1 MKNIIAFLLYC
12 LSVTAMVAQSDGETR
27 LDVPVKST
35 GETILEFSMGNP
47 VFTTVT
53 TPLGESVLV
62 GFDGGTPLL
71 EAGMPDLS
79 KYALALQI
87 PNAGNM
93 VVEVLE
99 SDYTD
104 MTDIRVAPSKGNLLR
119 NVDPATVPYTYGETY
134 LHDDFYPG
142 RMTDLHRP
150 FNMRGVRGQAL
161 WLYPVQ
167 YNPVTKVLRVYH
179 HLKLRVYNTG
189 GAGENEIM
197 AAVPGS
203 LPASFESLLSGMM
216 VNYTP
221 REAGRSN
228 NATVEKMLVIA
239 QDDFIPELEALV
251 TWKRQMGIHTTVV
264 PVSEIGAS
272 DATTVY
278 NFVKDYYLQ
287 HDITYLFLVGDETAI
302 NPQMRLSGGQNYS
315 CDNCFGYMDGDDH
328 FPEIFVGRFNAA
340 TIDQLKIMVARN
352 IEYEKNPLVDE
363 QLNWAGTAMASAS
376 NEGQGIGDDNQADFE
391 HANGLKENH
400 LADGYEKVWEF
411 YDGNH
416 SAISPTPGDES
427 ADQAGNPIN
436 TSLVQLMNNRGV
448 SLYNYTGHGWEQGLV
463 SGNFNT
469 DAVSQLRNNGR
480 YPILIAVACCAGNFT
495 NNGAGDCLG
504 EAWQRA
510 GDTGNGQPWGGI
522 AGFFSSDFQSWAPP
536 MEGQDGMNQF
546 LDDADGITLRPSIG
560 SMLSYGNALMIA
572 AYDQGGEVMADFWN
586 PFAEPSTVPRTRL
599 PQPLVASHQAG
610 MFLGANSLTVYSG
623 VEGALVSLYWEGQTL
638 ATAYVQDGQAILDF
652 PAINTVGDLV
662 VTVSQFN
669 YIPFQGTVAVVPSA
683 GPYVVSQNIQI
694 QDPAGDNDQ
703 KADYGE
709 TVYLDL
715 ELTNIGVDIATATGV
730 VLSSSDPYLTL
741 GDVDEFIGDLADSA
755 TVALPGAF
763 GFSVA
768 TNVPNGHVALLTMHI
783 EFNDTL
789 GYDVPLSI
797 VLQAPKLDATIV
809 SIYDFPNGDS
819 DGRLESGETALV
831 KIRNFNTGAS
841 LSPEATGVL
850 STNSP
855 WLTISPAATLGTI
868 DAETG
873 MVEHVFSV
881 DVSPLAPQVQMAV
894 FNYQLSA
901 DAYGATVQTQA
912 FVINPI
918 LESFES
924 HNFDAYP
931 WVMGGDKPWVIASPT
946 AYTGAY
952 SSRSGNITHSQ
963 SSTMELSLLV
973 SDTGSVSFARRVS
986 TEENYDW
993 LRFYIDGV
1001 EMGAWSGLHDWEE
1014 ITYPISAG
1022 LHTLLWVYEKDNIG
1036 SANNDRCW
1044 VDDISLPPH
1053 QLVVP
1058 TNTPEKG
1065 LASLK
1070 ASPNPTSGNVQISML
1085 LEEDQDML
1093 WRVYDITGR
1102 LVMEQSAHVRV
1113 SAGLWSPTIDLGGQP
1128 SGVYYVVCDSG
1139 EKGSAAVKVVK
1150 Q

>member
-35 GETILEFSMGNP
+35 SETILEFTMGNP
-47 VFTTVT
+47 VFTNVT
-53 TPLGESVLV
+53 TPLGASVIV

-104 MTDIRVAPSKGNLLR
+104 MADIRVAPSKGNLLR
-119 NVDPATVPYTYGETY
+119 NVDPATVPYAFGETY
-134 LHDDFYPG
+134 LHDNFYPG
-142 RMTDLHRP
+142 RMTDLQRP

-179 HLKLRVYNTG
+179 HLKLRVYDAG
-189 GAGENEIM
+189 GAGENEIIS
-197 AAVPGS
+197 AIPGS
-203 LPASFESLLSGMM
+203 LPPSFESLLSGMM

-228 NATVEKMLVIA
+228 NATTEKMLVIA
-239 QDDFIPELEALV
+239 QDNFIPELEALV

-264 PVSEIGAS
+264 PVSEVGGS

-287 HDITYLFLVGDETAI
+287 NGITYLLLVGDENAI
-302 NPQMRLSGGQNYS
+302 NPQMRPSGGQNYS

-328 FPEIFVGRFNAA
+328 FPEVFVGRFNAA

-352 IEYEKNPLVDE
+352 LEYEKNPLVDE
-363 QLNWAGTAMASAS
+363 QENWCATGMASAS
-376 NEGQGIGDDNQADFE
+376 NEGQGIGDDGQADYQ
-391 HANGLKENH
+391 HANALKEQH

-416 SAISPTPGDES
+416 AAISPTPGDES
-427 ADQAGNPIN
+427 ADQADNPVN

-448 SLYNYTGHGWEQGLV
+448 SLYNYTGHGWEQGLA

-469 DAVSQLRNNGR
+469 DAVAQLRNDGR

-510 GDTGNGQPWGGI
+510 GDSGAGQPWGGI

-546 LDDADGITLRPSIG
+546 LVDADGITLRPSIG

-610 MFLGANSLTVYSG
+610 LFIGTSSITVNSG
-623 VEGALVSLYWEGQTL
+623 VEGALVALYWEGQTL
-638 ATAYVQDGQAILDF
+638 ATAYVQDGEAILDF
-652 PAINTVGDLV
+652 PALTLVGDLV
-662 VTVSQFN
+662 ITVSQFN
-669 YIPFQGTVAVVPSA
+669 HIPYQGTVPVVPSA
-683 GPYVVSQNIQI
+683 GPYVVSQNVQI
-694 QDPAGDNDQ
+694 QDPTGDNDQ

-709 TVYLDL
+709 TVTLDL
-715 ELTNIGVDIATATGV
+715 ELTNIGFDIAMATSV
-730 VLSSSDPYLTL
+730 TLSSSDAYLTL
-741 GDVDEFIGDLADSA
+741 GDVDEFVGDLADST

-768 TNVPNGHVALLTMHI
+768 NNVPDGHVALLTLHLT
-783 EFNDTL
+783 FNDTL
-789 GYDVPLSI
+789 GYNVPLSV
-797 VLQAPKLDATIV
+797 VLQAPELDATIV
-809 SIYDFPNGDS
+809 SIQDYPNGDS
-819 DGRLESGETALV
+819 DGRLESGEKALV

-841 LSPEATGVL
+841 LSPDATGVL

-855 WLTISPAATLGTI
+855 WLTISPAANLGTI
-868 DAETG
+868 DASTG
-873 MVEHVFSV
+873 MIEHVFTV
-881 DVSPLAPQVQMAV
+881 DVSPLAPQVQTAQ

-901 DAYGATVQTQA
+901 GAYGATVQTQA

-924 HNFDAYP
+924 HDFEAYP
-931 WVMGGDKPWVIASPT
+931 WVMGGDKPWVIASPM

-963 SSTMELSLLV
+963 SSTMQLSMIV

-986 TEENYDW
+986 TEEGYDW
-993 LRFYIDGV
+993 LRFFIDGV
-1001 EMGAWSGLHDWEE
+1001 EMGAWSGIHEWGEL
-1014 ITYPISAG
+1014 TYPISAG
-1022 LHTLLWVYEKDNIG
+1022 LHTLLWVYEKDDIY
-1036 SANNDRCW
+1036 SANSDRCW

-1058 TNTPEKG
+1058 TNNPIIG
-1065 LASLK
+1065 LSSLK
-1070 ASPNPTSGNVQISML
+1070 ASPNPTSGYMQISL
-1085 LEEDQDML
+1085 QLEEEQDL
-1093 WRVYDITGR
+1093 KWRVFDQLGR
-1102 LVMEQSAHVRV
+1102 VVVEQTVGLR
-1113 SAGLWSPTIDLGGQP
+1113 AGAGQWSKQIDLNGQP
-1128 SGVYYVVCDSG
+1128 AGIYFVEVYG
-1139 EKGSAAVKVVK
+1139 EQGSTTLKVVK